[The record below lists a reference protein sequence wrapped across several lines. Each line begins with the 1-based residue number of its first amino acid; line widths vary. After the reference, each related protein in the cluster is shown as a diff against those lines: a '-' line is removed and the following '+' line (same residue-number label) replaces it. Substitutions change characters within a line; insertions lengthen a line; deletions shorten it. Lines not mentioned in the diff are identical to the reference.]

1 MSMAHVCPCQMM
13 YDPEIS
19 FMSYAP
25 MPTTCSAVVDDKQ
38 IHDEWRTK
46 THSKSSFLAHCVGH
60 LLDIIKQIQCQI
72 STV

>member
-38 IHDEWRTK
+38 IHDE
-46 THSKSSFLAHCVGH
+46 
-60 LLDIIKQIQCQI
+60 
-72 STV
+72 